1 MSEPSSPIP
10 VAGDRATLARRYV
23 GALYNLAEQEGHID
37 AVATDM
43 RSLKRLW
50 NESAEWR
57 FIAIDP
63 RLDETQ
69 VRTATAQVAKLSG
82 LSKLA
87 ANFLSLVAQN
97 RRLSLLPALIEGF
110 LEEVAVRRGE
120 QRADVR
126 SAQPLSPAQHEALL
140 ASLNEVAGGK
150 VRLTVIEDASIIGG
164 LTVKIGSQFID
175 ASVKTKLDHL
185 ERSLKGAA

>member
-1 MSEPSSPIP
+1 VSEPSSPIP